1 MRQSFLSSCI
11 QIVDNLNIVHY
22 HINMIK
28 HSVRYF
34 LSKPIRAVWDRDL
47 SKWWYSATDVVFAL
61 TDSKN
66 PRIYWNAIKRR
77 NPELN
82 AFCRQLKLYSND
94 NKKYPADVVDENGI
108 RKLGRIL
115 RSKNNIEFEK
125 WLDGSLDPIDEQSK
139 KKAYDFY
146 QTELIEEEEIGK
158 TVALQK
164 IHAYLFEGLYPFAG
178 KTRTKTISKGGFTF
192 ANGDFLPQTLNDIDK
207 MPDHTFDEIVDKYI
221 EMNVAHPFME
231 GNGRSTRIWLDLLF
245 INRLSKC
252 VDWSKIEKK
261 EYLDAM
267 IVSPMKPEPIH
278 KLLSNALT
286 SDINNREL
294 FLKGIDFSYY
304 YEEEE

>member
-1 MRQSFLSSCI
+1 
-11 QIVDNLNIVHY
+11 
-22 HINMIK
+22 MIK
-28 HSVRYF
+28 RSIRYF
-34 LSKPIRAVWDRDL
+34 LNKPIRAIWDSEL

-82 AFCRQLKLYSND
+82 TFCRQLKLYADD
-94 NKKYPADVVDENGI
+94 NKKYLTDVIDETGI
-108 RKLGRIL
+108 KKLGRIL
-115 RSKNNIEFEK
+115 RYKNNKEFEK

-146 QTELIEEEEIGK
+146 KAELIEEREIGK

-178 KTRTKTISKGGFTF
+178 KIRTKTIFKGGFTF
-192 ANGDFLPQTLNDIDK
+192 ANGDFLPQVLKGIDK
-207 MPDHTFDEIVDKYI
+207 MPDSTISQIVDKYI
-221 EMNVAHPFME
+221 EMNIAHPFME
-231 GNGRSTRIWLDLLF
+231 GNGRSTRIWLDLLL

-252 VDWSKIEKK
+252 VDWSKIEKSD
-261 EYLDAM
+261 YMDAM
-267 IVSPMKPEPIH
+267 KSSPVYPKPIYR
-278 KLLSNALT
+278 LLSNALT
-286 SDINNREL
+286 DDINDREL
-294 FLKGIDFSYY
+294 FLKGIDCSYY